1 MKDNEIDFT
10 IKTCEAHLKA
20 VNNPEKAL
28 IELYLTRYLLVFIVN
43 KFENRINQIILKHVQ
58 CNQGGHKINHY
69 FDKKTKNEYKGKT
82 TSKLC
87 AYLEVFGEEYSKAFD
102 KKTHLKGNEL
112 SVSHYNSI
120 IANRH
125 GTAHA
130 TQSKL
135 KFDDV
140 VRYYKEA
147 HKVLDLLD
155 ASLR

>member
-1 MKDNEIDFT
+1 MRDPEIDFT
-10 IKTCEAHLKA
+10 IKTCETHLRSL
-20 VNNPEKAL
+20 NCPEKAL
-28 IELYLTRYLLVFIVN
+28 IELYLTRYLLVFMVN

-58 CNQGGHKINHY
+58 CSQGGHKINHY
-69 FDKKTKNEYKGKT
+69 FEIKTKTEYKGKT
-82 TSKLC
+82 TAKLC
-87 AYLEVFGEEYSKAFD
+87 AYLEVFGKQYSDAFD
-102 KKTHLKGNEL
+102 KKTHLKGNEV

-130 TQSKL
+130 TLSEL
-135 KFDDV
+135 KFVDL

>member
-1 MKDNEIDFT
+1 MKDSDIDFT
-10 IKTCEAHLKA
+10 IKMCEAHLKA
-20 VNNPEKAL
+20 VDTPEKAL

-58 CNQGGHKINHY
+58 CSQGGHKINNY
-69 FDKKTKNEYKGKT
+69 FEIKTKTEYKGKT

-87 AYLEVFGEEYSKAFD
+87 AYLEIFGKQYSDAFK
-102 KKTHLKGNEL
+102 KKTTSKGNEL

-120 IANRH
+120 IMNRH

-130 TQSKL
+130 RVSEL
-135 KFDDV
+135 KFNDV

-155 ASLR
+155 SSLK

>member
-1 MKDNEIDFT
+1 MRDAEIEFT
-10 IKTCEAHLKA
+10 IKTCETHLKA
-20 VNNPEKAL
+20 INSPEKSL
-28 IELYLTRYLLVFIVN
+28 IELYLTRYLLIFMVN
-43 KFENRINQIILKHVQ
+43 KFENKIHQIISSHVR
-58 CNQGGHKINHY
+58 CNQGGHKINNY
-69 FDKKTKNEYKGKT
+69 FEIKTKTEYKGKT

-87 AYLEVFGEEYSKAFD
+87 EYLKIFGTQYSDAFD
-102 KKTHLKGNEL
+102 KKTHLKGNEV

-130 TQSKL
+130 TLSEL
-135 KFDDV
+135 KFVDL

-155 ASLR
+155 ASLK